1 MRCPNCC
8 KKVKNLKLKYE
19 IEAVLVSNQIYIEPK
34 SLNNLPKPT
43 IIEWNC
49 TKCNRK
55 WAPKN

>member
-34 SLNNLPKPT
+34 SLNNLPKPI

-49 TKCNRK
+49 TQCNRK
-55 WAPKN
+55 